1 MFKNLMFE
9 KNHERTIQSV
19 EYILKGLNNEFDPT
33 TTEFIIDL
41 FFENL
46 IDIFEKNSAYY
57 ANRVFFNIF
66 PKGDLVDKYL
76 KNI

>member
-9 KNHERTIQSV
+9 KNHDRTIQSV
-19 EYILKGLNNEFDPT
+19 EYILKGLNNEFDHE

-41 FFENL
+41 FFDNL
-46 IDIFEKNSAYY
+46 IEIFEKNSPYY

-66 PKGDLVDKYL
+66 P
-76 KNI
+76 